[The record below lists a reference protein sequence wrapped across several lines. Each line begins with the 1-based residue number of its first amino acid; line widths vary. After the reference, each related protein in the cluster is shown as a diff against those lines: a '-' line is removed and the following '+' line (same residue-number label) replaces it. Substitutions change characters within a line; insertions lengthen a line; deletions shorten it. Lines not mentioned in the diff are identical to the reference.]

1 MLLWLKAGGN
11 LERNDFGRKLDES
24 GRRAGRSRQAVQ
36 IMIGDCNDGG
46 RGIVYDIADWRYCS
60 ALEGT
65 IKVPMLKPMR
75 ITCDDRGFIAMY
87 VISVIAVTVRIVI
100 FVVVFVIVMV
110 RFIRGI
116 VVMDVRM
123 VSSAVP
129 MMNYAHDARRTPD
142 PCLSI
147 RDFRLDP
154 TIPTRQIVQ
163 TVSCGKVSPL
173 LFHGVSGA
181 PVSRL
186 AATQRIHSTVSFV
199 SANSFFSESQAKAAA
214 RANFPARIDITM

>member
-75 ITCDDRGFIAMY
+75 IAYDDRGFIALY
-87 VISVIAVTVRIVI
+87 VISVITVTMRMVM
-100 FVVVFVIVMV
+100 FVIVMV
-110 RFIRGI
+110 RSIRSI
-116 VVMDVRM
+116 VVMDVRI

-129 MMNYAHDARRTPD
+129 MMNQAHDARPTPD
-142 PCLSI
+142 PYFSI
-147 RDFRLDP
+147 RDFP
-154 TIPTRQIVQ
+154 
-163 TVSCGKVSPL
+163 
-173 LFHGVSGA
+173 F
-181 PVSRL
+181 
-186 AATQRIHSTVSFV
+186 
-199 SANSFFSESQAKAAA
+199 
-214 RANFPARIDITM
+214 